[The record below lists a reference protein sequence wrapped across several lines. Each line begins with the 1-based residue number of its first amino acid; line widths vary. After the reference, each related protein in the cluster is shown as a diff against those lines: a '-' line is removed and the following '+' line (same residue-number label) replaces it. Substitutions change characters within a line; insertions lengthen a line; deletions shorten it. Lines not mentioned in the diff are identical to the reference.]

1 MAKDE
6 KLTLYFST
14 PFLGP
19 GSLHL
24 KSRISRL
31 IKQCYPGCK
40 LRVVFSTPKHLP
52 HFFPFK
58 GSIPTLLRSS
68 VVYCYKCPSCTTGK
82 LPVT

>member
-1 MAKDE
+1 MPLIDRVIRSFLDHIFSGTDKKHMVKDD
-6 KLTLYFST
+6 KPTLYFST

-40 LRVVFSTPKHLP
+40 LRLVFSTPKRIS
-52 HFFPFK
+52 HFSP
-58 GSIPTLLRSS
+58 
-68 VVYCYKCPSCTTGK
+68 
-82 LPVT
+82 